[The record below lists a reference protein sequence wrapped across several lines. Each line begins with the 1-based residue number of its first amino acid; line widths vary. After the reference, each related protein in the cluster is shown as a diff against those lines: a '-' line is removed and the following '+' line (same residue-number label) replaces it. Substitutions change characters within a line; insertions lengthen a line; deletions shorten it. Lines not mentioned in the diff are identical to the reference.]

1 MFWPPSFPV
10 RACRQFHEHLPA
22 NLTTRAIWFQHL
34 SIQPRVWPVWSPTL
48 CLIQHDR
55 IYICWF
61 FNPSNLPNINCVL
74 LVKFKRVRKFLLS
87 TWLQLWISRQRQ
99 SAISDWITLS
109 SEAWSE
115 TKECARN
122 GKWKYVRMTSFQLL
136 FVINNVC
143 IKITPMVFAAI

>member
-1 MFWPPSFPV
+1 MNTYLQTWPHVPYDFNIFPFSRV
-10 RACRQFHEHLPA
+10 FGQFDH
-22 NLTTRAIWFQHL
+22 QHF
-34 SIQPRVWPVWSPTL
+34 R
-48 CLIQHDR
+48 LIQHDR

-61 FNPSNLPNINCVL
+61 FDPSNLPNINCVL
-74 LVKFKRVRKFLLS
+74 LLKFKRVRTFLLS
-87 TWLQLWISRQRQ
+87 ICWLQLWISRQRQ
-99 SAISDWITLS
+99 PAISDWITLS
-109 SEAWSE
+109 SEAWSD